1 MMLLSFFLGATVG
14 STLGIFLMALLQV
27 SDR

>member
-1 MMLLSFFLGATVG
+1 MMLLSFLLGASVG
-14 STLGIFLMALLQV
+14 GTLGVFLMALLQV